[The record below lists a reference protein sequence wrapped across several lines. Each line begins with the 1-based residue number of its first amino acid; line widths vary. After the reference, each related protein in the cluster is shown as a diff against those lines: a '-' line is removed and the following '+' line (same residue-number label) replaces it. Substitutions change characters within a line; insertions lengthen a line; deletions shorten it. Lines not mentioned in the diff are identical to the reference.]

1 MMRDYAVSHPW
12 YQGKNSSFYSD
23 ILSPAYIVFT
33 CNKDSDVH
41 PLTQIPF
48 PQDLCSYPPTYIASH
63 HPTKGSLP
71 PISLKREKQP
81 VLVTSPTTTG
91 RY

>member
-1 MMRDYAVSHPW
+1 MTDQSK
-12 YQGKNSSFYSD
+12 KNTMTVVDTS
-23 ILSPAYIVFT
+23 T
-33 CNKDSDVH
+33 N
-41 PLTQIPF
+41 
-48 PQDLCSYPPTYIASH
+48 IASH